1 MIKGIYQSGKYVTVA
16 GGAAPSFNVYYTNT
30 TAPQSSGA
38 HGVAGQIRYST
49 IGQCL
54 EIFDGNM
61 WQPWY
66 TSAPSIGLTPEAEE
80 IVDWA
85 KHKMQQEQR
94 LQALMEQ
101 HPGLKE
107 LHEKLEVM
115 KILVEKQEINGT
127 SST

>member
-16 GGAAPSFNVYYTNT
+16 GGSAPSVNVHFTNA
-30 TAPQSSGA
+30 APQSSAA

-54 EIFDGNM
+54 EIFDGNN

-66 TSAPSIGLTPEAEE
+66 SSTASVGLTPDAEE
-80 IVDWA
+80 IIDWA
-85 KHKMQQEQR
+85 KNKMQQEQR